1 MKNNWLG
8 VLNMEFN
15 LGNFILRNLEA
26 AGVIGGYVSI
36 SIIGVA
42 LITYFTQDKLKGSR
56 QLGPNWMHP
65 IFGALLGAIPGCG
78 GTIVTSAMYKNHNIS
93 FGGLLAA
100 FITTLGEGSFVLLGA
115 SKDSDVA
122 SNLEAFAIV
131 NLVGLTTALILGYL
145 VDILGVRS
153 DRAKSSSVDDRLTY
167 RAPGEKMLFG
177 EFIEKYGFYTVL
189 ALAIFLAPGSI
200 AALWGGSI
208 LAIANLTVWATIALT
223 LLSIVYYVINEF
235 IYKGHDCSYGTDV
248 KSSVLHAVFD
258 ITMVVTY
265 VFVGLFLANFII
277 DELVGP
283 QRFDQW
289 MNSSTFALV
298 LIAALIGVT
307 PGCGGMISVTAAF
320 ITVPNFPIAALI
332 AAGIATSGDGIF
344 PLLAENRK
352 DGLLVTG
359 ISLVVAVV
367 VGYITLMLGF

>member
-1 MKNNWLG
+1 
-8 VLNMEFN
+8 MEFN
-15 LGNFILRNLEA
+15 LVNFILRNLEA

-42 LITYFTQDKLKGSR
+42 LITYFTQNKLKGSR
-56 QLGPNWMHP
+56 QLGPKWMHP
-65 IFGALLGAIPGCG
+65 ILGALLGAIPGCG
-78 GTIVTSAMYKNHNIS
+78 GTIVISAMYKNNNIS

-115 SKDSDVA
+115 SKEADVA

-131 NLVGLTTALILGYL
+131 NLVGLITALILGYM
-145 VDILGVRS
+145 VDILGVGS
-153 DRAKSSSVDDRLTY
+153 DHTKSSTLDERLTC
-167 RAPGEKMLFG
+167 RAPGEKKFFG
-177 EFIEKYGFYTVL
+177 EFIEKYGFYTIL
-189 ALAIFLAPGSI
+189 ALAIFLAPESI

-208 LAIANLTVWATIALT
+208 YAIHNLTLWATIALT
-223 LLSIVYYVINEF
+223 LLSTVYYVINEF

-283 QRFDQW
+283 ERFDQW

-367 VGYITLMLGF
+367 VGYITLVLGL